1 MANEDSDSSSKSQHA
16 VLEWYARIYSR
27 RVDIVGD
34 YSGNELFL
42 VDGDSLL
49 LHCFGDDHLDF
60 ESGFQLLHA
69 TWTVENFLRNLISRR
84 ANFHVV
90 FFDQHRDLCVPSV
103 APAASHAKYLLARE
117 AIIRHLAVNLKAT
130 HPEVLITV
138 FPSITSDD
146 FVEYLK
152 TTEFYFI
159 LCHDGAS
166 SKALRKRNLIDKTLD
181 PLEDEDHDEDEELR
195 KKVIFR
201 QLIHWSM
208 AQGSSIVLI
217 NGLEF
222 QDARIIATVLENL
235 RGTGSGLSQEIDLD
249 EDDAIDE
256 PRQRYLERSTWESV
270 TGKVK
275 VQLTER
281 HYLTVIVLSAL
292 LAGNKV
298 TKDFVSSFLRHTAL
312 ISGLSLQ
319 ERLVSAAGLDEK
331 VKESL
336 EVFCEEASTILAS
349 EDWADN
355 MEAWNCRCD
364 VADLVDGRLLSACL
378 QDAAIGVNDVYRT
391 LTQACEALG
400 AGISSN
406 DIAASNGTATAT
418 SHTPQ
423 STSSESYAVLP
434 FSNEIFDP
442 HLAPVQLEIDRVG
455 DLEDAT
461 TANIFRE
468 ISHWH
473 NHKRPLDPKLREE
486 QLAKSEKQKFWTRKR
501 NQWFMDEMQKYAQSL
516 TNTVGKSLDPETITT
531 GGRPV
536 KPIAEVEENAK
547 PKQKPAAKSNKKAAP
562 SRKEAMLAK
571 IAADRSAK
579 EETTAEK
586 HIQGWRTTVG
596 TIEKEPTATGR
607 YQRARTY
614 LATLNTGTSAEL
626 KRDTLEGEVRLYM
639 LNALLDP
646 WLVACK
652 NDEKPEAMKIAALIF
667 AELGAFSKFNRPVT
681 STIIKC
687 LQAVFKE
694 LALPQLPLPQ
704 PEGDRPL
711 AFKFALESTT
721 RSLALPIPQKE
732 FQLLH
737 CGPYFDRSIDS
748 APDPRV
754 PFEPD
759 AWQRKVLNEI
769 DAKRSLLVVAPT
781 SAGKTFIS
789 FYAMKQVLEAN
800 DEDVLVYVAPTKA
813 LVNQI
818 AAEIQ
823 GRFSKRYGYAGNS
836 VWAIHTRDMRI
847 NNPTGC
853 QILVT
858 VPHILQIMLLSPPNA
873 NSWSKRIKWII
884 FDEVHCIGQAEDGL
898 IWEQLLLM
906 APCPILALSAT
917 IGNPDEFS
925 AWLDSTQRS
934 AGNKLTMVQHPH
946 RYSDLRKFIYKPS
959 DIDTHK
965 FTGLEE
971 NRAFA
976 QLGLDDSKDFHFVH
990 PVSTLVNR
998 SRGIP
1003 ADLALEARDCY
1014 LLWQTL
1020 SRRQTASHP
1029 LDKSL
1034 DPAVALPSV
1043 IRKIDTIKWEAALKS
1058 VLRDWMQDPES
1069 PFDAVV
1075 KDLGGNQEETI
1086 SESPPKEDGEATPA
1100 EDADASEEN
1109 EVEIQHDIKS
1119 ILPMLS
1125 KLHEQDALPAIL
1137 FNYDRGLCE
1146 RICRKLMEQLVDA
1159 ETVWKESSAQWKGT
1173 LAKWEEW
1180 KKIMLKAG
1188 KRGPPKLSKK
1198 KGGAEEGL
1206 TKEDI
1211 QRDAANNEASPW
1223 ASFNPDKPID
1233 KFHFA
1238 DNRKMSQDEM
1248 DKTEREL
1255 LRRDVPEWLIT
1266 ALKRGIAVHHAG
1278 LNRKYRQVCEIL
1290 FRRGFLRVVIATGT
1304 LALGINMPC
1313 KTVVFTGDS
1322 VFLSA
1327 LNFRQAA
1334 GRAGRRGFDMLGNVV
1349 FHSIST
1355 SRVHRLI
1362 SSRLPDI
1369 NGHFPITTTLVLRL
1383 FTLLNDS
1390 KQSQFASRS
1399 VNALLS
1405 QPRLY
1410 LGGEESKMTV
1420 LHHLRFSIE
1429 YLRRQFLLDARG
1441 APLNF
1446 AGCVSHLYFTENSSF
1461 AFHALLK
1468 DGYFHKVCA
1477 NLNANDTA
1485 KENVLRE
1492 LMLTMAHLFGRQ
1504 YCRQADQEFVEKVV
1518 KRSPSVVFLPDMP
1531 TDAAELLRKHNQ
1543 STLDIYKAYVGTFV
1557 DQHLKEQ
1564 DDALPLTQFKAGSVG
1579 TASADG
1585 LKLRAPTKVRSPFVA
1600 LSGHEDTFQSV
1611 HDLCTT
1617 TRSGVFLE
1625 EAVIPYVGLYP
1636 EESEL
1641 PLNAYLYDFFNHGDV
1656 NAIVI
1661 ANRIRRGDVWFVLND
1676 FSMVLATIVTSLSN
1690 FMQLTAAS
1698 DLDLSDVRGEG
1709 EDAEALQDDKFLPDD
1724 SGYETASTMS
1734 TATRTGPAQTELPVQ
1749 VKKKKKVV
1757 DSWDDDADQED
1768 LEEEVAAQR
1777 AKKEAEVAA
1786 KNAQDRPAWE
1796 EGAGL
1801 LNVLKAFQALKE
1813 DFDTK
1818 FRAMWA

>member
-1 MANEDSDSSSKSQHA
+1 MANEEGDSSPKSQSA

-34 YSGNELFL
+34 YAGNELFL

-49 LHCFGDDHLDF
+49 LHCFSDEHLDF
-60 ESGFQLLHA
+60 DDGFQLLHA
-69 TWTVENFLRNLISRR
+69 TWTVEHFLRNLISRR
-84 ANFHVV
+84 ANFHIV
-90 FFDQHRDLCVPSV
+90 FFDQHRELCIPFF

-117 AIIRHLAVNLKAT
+117 AIVRHLSVNLKST
-130 HPEVLITV
+130 HPDVLVSV
-138 FPSITSDD
+138 FSSVTSDE
-146 FVEYLK
+146 FAEYLK
-152 TTEFYFI
+152 ATEFYFV

-166 SKALRKRNLIDKTLD
+166 STALRKRKLLDKTLD
-181 PLEDEDHDEDEELR
+181 TLEDEEHNEQNEELR
-195 KKVIFR
+195 KKIIFR
-201 QLIHWSM
+201 QLIRWSM

-217 NGLEF
+217 NGVEF

-235 RGTGSGLSQEIDLD
+235 RGTGSGVSMEIDLD

-256 PRQRYLERSTWESV
+256 PRQRYLERSTWDSV
-270 TGKVK
+270 TSKVK
-275 VQLTER
+275 DQLTER
-281 HYLTVIVLSAL
+281 YYLTVIVLSAL

-298 TKDFVSSFLRHTAL
+298 TKDFVSAFLRHSAL

-319 ERLVSAAGLDEK
+319 ERLVSAANLDDK

-336 EVFCEEASTILAS
+336 EAFAEEASTILAS
-349 EDWADN
+349 EEWAEN
-355 MEAWNCRCD
+355 MESWGCGCD

-378 QDAAIGVNDVYRT
+378 QDASIGANELYST
-391 LTQACEALG
+391 LAQACEALG
-400 AGISSN
+400 AGFSS
-406 DIAASNGTATAT
+406 DQAIGSNGHAAAV
-418 SHTPQ
+418 SHAPQ
-423 STSSESYAVLP
+423 PQSSESYAVLP

-442 HLAPVQLEIDRVG
+442 HLAPVQLAIDRVG
-455 DLEDAT
+455 DVEDAT
-461 TANIFRE
+461 AANIFRE

-486 QLAKSEKQKFWTRKR
+486 QLAKSEKQKFWARKR

-531 GGRPV
+531 GGRSA

-547 PKQKPAAKSNKKAAP
+547 PKGKPAPKANKKAAP
-562 SRKEAMLAK
+562 SRKETMLAK

-586 HIQGWRTTVG
+586 HIQGWRTTVSA
-596 TIEKEPTATGR
+596 IEKEPTATAR
-607 YQRARTY
+607 YQRAKTY
-614 LATLNTGTSAEL
+614 LATLNTGTSADL
-626 KRDTLEGEVRLYM
+626 KRDTLEAEVRLYM
-639 LNALLDP
+639 LNALLSP
-646 WLVACK
+646 WLTACR
-652 NDEKPEAMKIAALIF
+652 NDEKPEALKIAALIF

-681 STIIKC
+681 STIVKC
-687 LQAVFKE
+687 LQTVFKE
-694 LALPQLPLPQ
+694 LALPKLPLPQ

-711 AFKFALESTT
+711 AFKFSLDSSS

-759 AWQRKVLNEI
+759 AWQRKVLDEI
-769 DAKRSLLVVAPT
+769 DAKRSLLVIAPT

-934 AGNKLTMVQHPH
+934 VGNNLTMVQHPH
-946 RYSDLRKFIYKPS
+946 RYSDLRKFIYKPTNT
-959 DIDTHK
+959 DNN

-990 PVSTLVNR
+990 PVSSLVNR
-998 SRGIP
+998 ARGIP

-1014 LLWQTL
+1014 MLWQSL
-1020 SRRQTASHP
+1020 SKHQTAKYP

-1034 DPAVALPSV
+1034 DPAVALPAV
-1043 IRKIDTIKWEAALKS
+1043 IRKIDTIKWESALKS
-1058 VLRDWMQDPES
+1058 VLRQWMQDPDS
-1069 PFDAVV
+1069 PFDDVV
-1075 KDLGGNQEETI
+1075 KDLGGHQQDTVAETL
-1086 SESPPKEDGEATPA
+1086 PTQDPEAEVA
-1100 EDADASEEN
+1100 DDADASEEN

-1159 ETVWKESSAQWKGT
+1159 ETAWKESSAQWKST

-1180 KKIMLKAG
+1180 KKIMTKAG

-1233 KFHFA
+1233 RFHFA

-1313 KTVVFTGDS
+1313 KTVIFTGDS

-1355 SRVHRLI
+1355 SKVHRLI

-1390 KQSQFASRS
+1390 KNSQFATRS

-1441 APLNF
+1441 TPLNF
-1446 AGCVSHLYFTENSSF
+1446 AGCVSHLYYTENSSF

-1468 DGYFHKVCA
+1468 EGYFHKVCA

-1485 KENVLRE
+1485 KENTLRE
-1492 LMLTMAHLFGRQ
+1492 LMLTMSHLFGRQ
-1504 YCRQADQEFVEKVV
+1504 YCRQADQEFVDRVI

-1531 TDAAELLRKHNQ
+1531 VGAANLLRKHNQ

-1557 DQHLKEQ
+1557 EQHLNEP
-1564 DDALPLTQFKAGSVG
+1564 DDALPLTQYKSGSG
-1579 TASADG
+1579 ATASAQG
-1585 LKLRAPTKVRSPFVA
+1585 LQLRAPTTVRSPFVA
-1600 LSGHEDTFQSV
+1600 LSGHGDTFESV

-1625 EAVIPYVGLYP
+1625 ESVIPYVGLYP
-1636 EESEL
+1636 EESEM

-1724 SGYETASTMS
+1724 SGYETASTIS
-1734 TATRTGPAQTELPVQ
+1734 TATRTGPAQKELPVQ
-1749 VKKKKKVV
+1749 LKKKKKVV
-1757 DSWDDDADQED
+1757 DSWDDDADAEE
-1768 LEEEVAAQR
+1768 LEEEIAAQR
-1777 AKKEAEVAA
+1777 ELKEAEAA
-1786 KNAQDRPAWE
+1786 KDAEDRPAW